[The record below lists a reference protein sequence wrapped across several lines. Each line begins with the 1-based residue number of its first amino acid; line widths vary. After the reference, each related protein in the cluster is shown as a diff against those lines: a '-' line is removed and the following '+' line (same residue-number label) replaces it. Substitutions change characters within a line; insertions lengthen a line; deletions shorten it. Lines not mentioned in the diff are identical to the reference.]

1 MMRIGLSVASF
12 WLLYLLFGHE
22 FAILTCVAVICGIL
36 LHDKRYI
43 F

>member
-1 MMRIGLSVASF
+1 MRIGLCVASF

-22 FAILTCVAVICGIL
+22 FAIVTNLAAIL
-36 LHDKRYI
+36 GVLMKDNRYI

>member
-22 FAILTCVAVICGIL
+22 FAIVTSLAAIL
-36 LHDKRYI
+36 GVLVHDNRYN